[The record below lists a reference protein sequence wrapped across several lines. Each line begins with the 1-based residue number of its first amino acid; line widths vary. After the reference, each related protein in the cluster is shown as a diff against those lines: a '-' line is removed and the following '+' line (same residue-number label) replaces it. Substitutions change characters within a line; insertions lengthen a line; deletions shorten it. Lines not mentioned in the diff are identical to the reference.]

1 MTKYLTS
8 TTKWQKGLCWFVVS
22 VPSWWKDIWWSKV
35 SYLLT
40 ARKRER
46 ERRGED
52 MGDERWTNKISLR
65 SIKVPYVLQLKL
77 AP

>member
-1 MTKYLTS
+1 MLVCSFS
-8 TTKWQKGLCWFVVS
+8 TLMVEGHMVEQSFLPPDS
-22 VPSWWKDIWWSKV
+22 QE
-35 SYLLT
+35 
-40 ARKRER
+40 ER

-65 SIKVPYVLQLKL
+65 SIKMPYFLQLNL